1 MARKKVVVVP
11 DAAAVRSVRTC
22 FILTAECDVILQPCF
37 ESSASTKQKR
47 VYFSLCYNSQ
57 VKPNISHPPTKRIF
71 AFFPPSTH
79 LFFPKTSGE
88 TRLYQRR
95 NNLGEKI
102 ETVSFTVTQ

>member
-1 MARKKVVVVP
+1 MAGKKVVVVP

-22 FILTAECDVILQPCF
+22 FILAAECDVILQPCF

-71 AFFPPSTH
+71 AFFYPSTH
-79 LFFPKTSGE
+79 LFFPKRVEKRDFTRGE
-88 TRLYQRR
+88 TIW
-95 NNLGEKI
+95 EKKI
-102 ETVSFTVTQ
+102 ETI